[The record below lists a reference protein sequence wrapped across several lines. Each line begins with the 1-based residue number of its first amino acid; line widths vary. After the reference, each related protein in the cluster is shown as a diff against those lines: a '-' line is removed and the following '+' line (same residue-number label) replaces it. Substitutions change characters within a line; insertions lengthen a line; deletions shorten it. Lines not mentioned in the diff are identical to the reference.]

1 MRMSQSDGNGSI
13 KPQTNS
19 RLLQAPYDIQRQIF
33 NYLLPRDVH
42 VFMHE
47 DILRISEC
55 VGCPEADEYYSG
67 LEREKDV
74 GYDVWARRLKSTW
87 GRHWKCEETMR
98 EGKAN
103 IDMYV
108 LLTTCKKLNFDL
120 RDHLSRTAN
129 FIVAD
134 LGTLEVLLRSPE
146 SAMGQMFCG
155 THSLEIVLIISI
167 DTFFATELQCMG
179 ETNHPHVLQEAAIR
193 EADIWVRLGLMLS
206 RLPSLSR
213 VKVWLDHDS
222 EEYWWNINEPA
233 ILHPLLDLANRSGT
247 QVTVYLPSHAF
258 DDISILPFHIER
270 RPRQTYHVTGP
281 FSYGCINH
289 KWQYPVL
296 RGFADSVVT
305 DEDVGLEIEAVE
317 LKMWQGGE
325 DPIIILESLRP
336 YRLGLLD

>member
-1 MRMSQSDGNGSI
+1 MRMSQSDVNGSI
-13 KPQTNS
+13 DPQTNS
-19 RLLQAPYDIQRQIF
+19 RLLQAPYDIQCQIF

-55 VGCPEADEYYSG
+55 VGCPEADGYYPG
-67 LEREKDV
+67 LEREKGV

-87 GRHWKCEETMR
+87 GPHWKCEETMR

-103 IDMYV
+103 IDMYCATMYRV
-108 LLTTCKKLNFDL
+108 LFD
-120 RDHLSRTAN
+120 
-129 FIVAD
+129 
-134 LGTLEVLLRSPE
+134 
-146 SAMGQMFCG
+146 
-155 THSLEIVLIISI
+155 
-167 DTFFATELQCMG
+167 
-179 ETNHPHVLQEAAIR
+179 
-193 EADIWVRLGLMLS
+193 
-206 RLPSLSR
+206 
-213 VKVWLDHDS
+213 
-222 EEYWWNINEPA
+222 
-233 ILHPLLDLANRSGT
+233 
-247 QVTVYLPSHAF
+247 
-258 DDISILPFHIER
+258 
-270 RPRQTYHVTGP
+270 VTGP